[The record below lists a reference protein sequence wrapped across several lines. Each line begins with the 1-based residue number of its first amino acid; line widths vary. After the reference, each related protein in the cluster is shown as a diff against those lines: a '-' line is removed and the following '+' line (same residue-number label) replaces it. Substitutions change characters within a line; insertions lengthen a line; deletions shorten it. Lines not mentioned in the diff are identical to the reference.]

1 MNTDNIKKTER
12 VHTNIIVR
20 RGDSG
25 PATEDVQRKLSKL
38 GYLKD
43 SNVDSFYGEVT
54 AAAVMKFAEDNGL
67 APTEDVSEKV

>member
-1 MNTDNIKKTER
+1 MSTEDIKNTELL
-12 VHTNIIVR
+12 HTKIIVK

-43 SNVDSFYGEVT
+43 SNIDSFYGDTT
-54 AAAVMKFAEDNGL
+54 AAAVLKFSQDNGL